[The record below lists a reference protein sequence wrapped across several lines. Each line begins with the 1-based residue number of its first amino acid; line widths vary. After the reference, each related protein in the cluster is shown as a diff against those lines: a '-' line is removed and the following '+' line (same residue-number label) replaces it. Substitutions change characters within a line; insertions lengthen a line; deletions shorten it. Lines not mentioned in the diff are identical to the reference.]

1 MEKSK
6 KNKLIKR
13 IMSTL
18 VLAPL
23 TLWMLYYGWTTTSFL
38 VLIVSALL
46 AWEWSEMVPNKK
58 KTVYAVSYLST
69 SVMPMMFLY
78 PSYVCY
84 PLVFILLMTIFVW
97 FKAKGEEHRCLL
109 TLGIPYIALG
119 TGALAWLYTWIS
131 PIAAIWLLVAVW
143 GVDIGGYLIGSTI
156 KGPKLAPKIS
166 PNKTWSGL
174 LGAIIFSA
182 LVSWGFSYYISVN
195 IKTIDLVD
203 PVWSI
208 LGASTGTKWF
218 FWTIVIGAALAIV
231 AQCGDLLESK
241 VKRYLQVKDSS
252 NLIPGHGGMF
262 DRVDG
267 LLFSAP
273 FVLVLCVVLVYYM
286 AR

>member
-6 KNKLIKR
+6 KTTLMKR
-13 IMSTL
+13 IASTL

-23 TLWMLYYGWTTTSFL
+23 VLWMLYNGWMTTLFL
-38 VLIVSALL
+38 VMVVNMLL

-58 KTVYAVSYLST
+58 KTVYAVSYLAA

-78 PSYVCY
+78 PSYVFY
-84 PLVFILLMTIFVW
+84 PLGFIFLTTVFVW
-97 FKAKGEEHRCLL
+97 FKAKGEEHRRLL
-109 TLGIPYIALG
+109 TLGVPYIALG
-119 TGALAWLYTWIS
+119 TGALTWLYTWIS

-143 GVDIGGYLIGSTI
+143 GVDIGGYLVGSTV

-174 LGAIIFSA
+174 LGAMLFSA
-182 LVSWGFSYYISVN
+182 LISAAFAHFTEPTWMIRMAAV
-195 IKTIDLVD
+195 
-203 PVWSI
+203 
-208 LGASTGTKWF
+208 GA
-218 FWTIVIGAALAIV
+218 VLAIV